1 MDQQSQPPSRSTTI
15 GVGTLAAAAGL
26 YFILVSF
33 GVVPPPGP
41 RNRHDPLWL
50 VFCAGLVF
58 LLGGIAVVIPAFAG
72 DAAQDGELPASAPR
86 WIRVTQ
92 YVVGLAVI
100 TCLAAI
106 GTWIAFGAGTRSFSV
121 SAPFFETSGGGE
133 TLGRTVFGI
142 GAAITWLCLIAL
154 AIGGA
159 RKIFRSKV

>member
-1 MDQQSQPPSRSTTI
+1 MSQDEQPPSRSTTI

-41 RNRHDPLWL
+41 RNPHDPLWI

-58 LLGGIAVVIPAFAG
+58 LLGGIAVVIRAFAG
-72 DAAQDGELPASAPR
+72 DAAQDGELPPSAPR
-86 WIRVTQ
+86 WIHLTQ
-92 YVVGLAVI
+92 YVVGVAVI

-154 AIGGA
+154 AIDGA